1 MRTDKRQFSYTANR
15 GKMRRTTVSFK
26 DPSSENVVNSFGVVQ
41 KGGIFKAADNEIL
54 YTTTDGNKLDLGT
67 VTADMFGAELVS
79 HEYVNSVGV
88 MTFKSDVT
96 KIAEN
101 VFQNKTTLKTISIS
115 NKVNSIGKNHLK
127 IAPDSLPCKFQKR

>member
-1 MRTDKRQFSYTANR
+1 
-15 GKMRRTTVSFK
+15 MRRTTVSFK